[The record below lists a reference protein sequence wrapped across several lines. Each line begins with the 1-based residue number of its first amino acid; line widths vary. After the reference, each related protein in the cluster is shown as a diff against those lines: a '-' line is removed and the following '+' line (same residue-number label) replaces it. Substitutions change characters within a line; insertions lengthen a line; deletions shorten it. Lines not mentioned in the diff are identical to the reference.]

1 MLTRTR
7 WPYPRILAHRGGGA
21 LAPENTLVALRAGAT
36 FGFAGAEIDARLAAC
51 GTPVLTHDATVDR
64 TTDESG
70 LVRDFLA
77 DDLRQ
82 MDAGIGFG
90 NEFAGERVPTLE
102 SASALARSQGQ
113 WLNVE
118 VKAEAPDEEEA
129 GAVIAR
135 DIARQ
140 WQGTS
145 PSPLLS
151 SFSTRAL
158 IGARAAA
165 PEVPRGLL
173 LEDLPPDWLDLAR
186 SLGCSS
192 VHCRQDTIDGH
203 VVQAAHAA
211 GFGILA
217 YTVNETARALALFE
231 LGVDAIVTDELREIR
246 ADFLTLYSV
255 GKP

>member
-7 WPYPRILAHRGGGA
+7 WPYPRILAHRGGGS
-21 LAPENTLVALRAGAT
+21 LAPENTLVALRVGAT

-51 GTPVLTHDATVDR
+51 GTPVLLHDPTVDR
-64 TTDESG
+64 TTDDSG
-70 LVRDFLA
+70 LVRDLA
-77 DDLRQ
+77 ADELRN
-82 MDAGIGFG
+82 MDAGVWFG
-90 NEFAGERVPTLE
+90 NEYTGEHVPTLE
-102 SASALARSQGQ
+102 AASALARSQGQ

-118 VKAEAPDEEEA
+118 IKAEPPDEEEA
-129 GAVIAR
+129 GRIIAR
-135 DIARQ
+135 EVARQ

-145 PSPLLS
+145 PLPLLS
-151 SFSTRAL
+151 SFSLPAL
-158 IGARAAA
+158 VGARAAA
-165 PEVPRGLL
+165 PEIPRGLL
-173 LEDLPPDWLDLAR
+173 LEALPEDWLDLAR

-192 VHCRQDTIDGH
+192 VHCRQDTIDRK
-203 VVQAAHAA
+203 VVEAAHAA

-231 LGVDAIVTDELREIR
+231 MGVDAIVTDELREIR